1 MTVKHAIQVLSA
13 AALGIA
19 VAMTTLSAVA
29 TEKDNDQAVREALK
43 HRAGSFCRQ
52 VLPLWFSSRK
62 GVRDPRLRA
71 IIVDCYLGTAR
82 LTSLGVG
89 GSVRLEDTALS
100 ELPAQMLVKETG
112 MNLDFYRPLAG
123 RRLLD
128 SVDAE

>member
-13 AALGIA
+13 SALGIA
-19 VAMTTLSAVA
+19 VAMTTMSAVA
-29 TEKDNDQAVREALK
+29 TEKDTDQAVRAALK
-43 HRAGSFCRQ
+43 HRAGSFCRE
-52 VLPLWFSSRK
+52 VLPLWFSAKK

-71 IIVDCYLGTAR
+71 IIVDCYLGNAR
-82 LTSLGVG
+82 LTSLGVNG
-89 GSVRLEDTALS
+89 TVSLQDTALS
-100 ELPAQMLVKETG
+100 EVPAQLLVTETG